1 MNNVDCPN
9 IRDYTLN
16 EDDMILKRC
25 RDPDAG
31 HINMIHFLWFLIVVF
46 VPILAIKI

>member
-1 MNNVDCPN
+1 MNNVDCRN

-16 EDDMILKRC
+16 EDDVILKRC

-31 HINMIHFLWFLIVVF
+31 HINMKYILWFLIIVL
-46 VPILAIKI
+46 VPVLAIKI